1 LRCRKNAGSGRP
13 HKPASAAIRYHD
25 VTMTDWIFQGNG
37 KLYDLDAAIARSRLQ
52 SWRTPRYRDRTA
64 AGDRVWL
71 QVVGRDEPGIYYVGA
86 ITVPTH
92 EDPDWHV
99 GDSPYARWRTG
110 VRFAYRIDP
119 PLLRVELLA
128 TAGLASFRP
137 FRGFQGSNVP
147 LPADVVL
154 ALWELAAP
162 RLEALGPAPAR

>member
-1 LRCRKNAGSGRP
+1 
-13 HKPASAAIRYHD
+13 
-25 VTMTDWIFQGNG
+25 MTDWIFQGNG
-37 KLYDLDAAIARSRLQ
+37 KQHDLDAAIAKSRLQ

-71 QVVGRDEPGIYYVGA
+71 QVVGRDEPGIYYVAA
-86 ITVPTH
+86 ITAPTY
-92 EDPDWHV
+92 EDPDWHA

-110 VRFAYRIDP
+110 IRFAYRIDP

-128 TAGLASFRP
+128 TAALASFRP

-147 LPADVVL
+147 LPRDAAA

-162 RLEALGPAPAR
+162 RLEPLGPGRPASDTAAKGR